1 MSADIS
7 PFIIR
12 DLNTA
17 ALKISFKNKILL
29 EEDGPPC
36 CPRDQQKG
44 LISFSFYVL
53 TSIRSLPPTLI
64 KRLMDASLN
73 RAFLNHKHQS
83 LNLLKERNHFR
94 GR

>member
-1 MSADIS
+1 MLADIS
-7 PFIIR
+7 PLFIR

-17 ALKISFKNKILL
+17 ALKISFKYKLLL

-44 LISFSFYVL
+44 LISFSFSVL
-53 TSIRSLPPTLI
+53 TSIRSLPPTFI

-73 RAFLNHKHQS
+73 RAFLNYKHLS
-83 LNLLKERNHFR
+83 VNLLKERNHFK
-94 GR
+94 GK

>member
-7 PFIIR
+7 PLFIR

-17 ALKISFKNKILL
+17 ALKISFKNKMLL

-36 CPRDQQKG
+36 CPRDQQKR
-44 LISFSFYVL
+44 LIPFSFYVL
-53 TSIRSLPPTLI
+53 TSIRSFPPTLI

-73 RAFLNHKHQS
+73 RVFLNYKHQS
-83 LNLLKERNHFR
+83 LNLPKERSDFR
-94 GR
+94 GK